1 MRYSTPRIDKGIV
14 PVTTLFENR
23 GAGDRRPRKSKE
35 ERMKRSFVLFAIA
48 MLALLGGAADAVA
61 ADNAPVLSRIVES
74 GTFKVGMSGT
84 QPPFS
89 VVSKSGALI
98 GYEVDLATILADAM
112 GVEVEFVQK
121 PFGELLPAL
130 QKGEIDAIM
139 SGMTMTPKRNLKAAF
154 VGPYIVSGKSI
165 LTKSATL
172 AALEEAEDIDRSTI
186 TIAALKGS
194 TSERFVQKVLEKTT
208 YVAVDDYDAGVQMV
222 IAGKADAMVADF
234 PICALSQMRFPEAG
248 LVSLAEPMTI
258 EPIGI
263 ALAPGDSLL
272 VNMVTNYLGALEGIG
287 LLDALEKKWFE
298 DGGWLIQLP

>member
-1 MRYSTPRIDKGIV
+1 
-14 PVTTLFENR
+14 
-23 GAGDRRPRKSKE
+23 
-35 ERMKRSFVLFAIA
+35 
-48 MLALLGGAADAVA
+48 
-61 ADNAPVLSRIVES
+61 
-74 GTFKVGMSGT
+74 
-84 QPPFS
+84 
-89 VVSKSGALI
+89 
-98 GYEVDLATILADAM
+98 M
-112 GVEVEFVQK
+112 GVKVEFVQK
-121 PFGELLPAL
+121 PFGELLSAL
-130 QKGEIDAIM
+130 EKGEIDAIM

-172 AALEEAEDIDRSTI
+172 ASLQDAEQIDSSNL

-194 TSERFVQKVLEKTT
+194 TSEKFVQKVLEKTK
-208 YVAVDDYDAGVQMV
+208 YVPVDDYDAGVQMV
-222 IAGKADAMVADF
+222 IDGKADALVADY

-272 VNMVTNYLGALEGIG
+272 VNMVTNYLSALEGIG